1 MNMSPEEYIKSRL
14 DDQIDWYSRRSQS
27 NQQWFKGLRIIEII
41 LASTIPFLVSQ
52 ITTDTPILRI
62 AVGGMAVCIAVVSGL
77 VSLYKFHENW
87 IEYRTTA
94 ETLKH
99 EKYLFLTKVPPYD
112 NETAFHALVA
122 RVESLIS
129 KENTNWSRTMLEKP
143 KEKHHG

>member
-1 MNMSPEEYIKSRL
+1 MSPDEYIKSRL

-27 NQQWFKGLRIIEII
+27 NQRWFKGLRIIEIVF
-41 LASTIPFLVSQ
+41 ASTIPFLVSQ
-52 ITTDTPILRI
+52 ITTDTPLLRI
-62 AVGGMAVCIAVVSGL
+62 IVGGMAVCIAVVSGL

-99 EKYLFLTKVPPYD
+99 EKYLFLSKASPYD
-112 NETAFHALVA
+112 NETGFHALVA

-129 KENTNWSRTMLEKP
+129 KENTNWSRTLREKP
-143 KEKHHG
+143 KEKQHG